1 MKLSLKTKQIFPPLE
16 MDGKRDQS
24 FPNLRSVAKSE
35 AKKAVTWNAKC
46 PIFLGNFTPKT
57 SNYCLK
63 NRALGFPGSFR
74 EGIYPSSPWISV
86 LVRQEDGLVR
96 DIAGEDLLAE
106 GGIVM
111 DTLKFNSKS
120 PWKVAVCSKGKDRW
134 TLDMFSFPWFPNVS
148 SSLQTVFVVAPN
160 CHPAP
165 KPLKKKTSENLPPSP
180 PKKNM
185 RM

>member
-74 EGIYPSSPWISV
+74 EGIYTLRPHGYLFWC
-86 LVRQEDGLVR
+86 VRKMDLYVTLQEK
-96 DIAGEDLLAE
+96 I
-106 GGIVM
+106 
-111 DTLKFNSKS
+111 
-120 PWKVAVCSKGKDRW
+120 
-134 TLDMFSFPWFPNVS
+134 
-148 SSLQTVFVVAPN
+148 SLQKA
-160 CHPAP
+160 A
-165 KPLKKKTSENLPPSP
+165 L
-180 PKKNM
+180 
-185 RM
+185 